1 MVRLIWIDLAP
12 LAALA
17 ALVPAA
23 AGQTAAEP
31 VASPSGGATPAP
43 LFAPESAPDPEAGI
57 YLVSPIVEFP
67 REAMREGING
77 RCDVL
82 FRVTEQGI
90 PQDIR
95 PTCNSPLFE
104 AAAVRGIMRARLNMA
119 SGGIR
124 PGAWLSV
131 PLIFRLEQELPQPEG

>member
-1 MVRLIWIDLAP
+1 LRRWCRQRQGRPAPSQLHRL
-12 LAALA
+12 
-17 ALVPAA
+17 
-23 AGQTAAEP
+23 
-31 VASPSGGATPAP
+31 SGGAAPAP
-43 LFAPESAPDPEAGI
+43 SSAPEPAPDPEAGI

-90 PQDIR
+90 PQDLR